1 MPTTDKL
8 ETTLNEAGSSHHQF
22 QTIYLKGVRDE
33 NWASYYA
40 AFVLGR
46 LPELDITPSALT
58 GLLAGV
64 TDHNWVAGSAKAI
77 QNTLGN

>member
-1 MPTTDKL
+1 MPTIDQL
-8 ETTLNEAGSSHHQF
+8 ETTLNEAETSHHEF
-22 QTIYLKGVRDE
+22 QTVYLKGVRDE

-46 LPELDITPSALT
+46 SKDLDIAPSTLT

-64 TDHNWVAGSAKAI
+64 NDDDWTSGAAKAI
-77 QNTLGN
+77 QGALNS

>member
-8 ETTLNEAGSSHHQF
+8 EMTLNEAESSHHQF
-22 QTIYLKGVRDE
+22 QTVYLKGVRDE

-46 LPELDITPSALT
+46 LPDLDITPSALT

-64 TDHNWVAGSAKAI
+64 NDPNWAAGAATAI
-77 QNTLGN
+77 QDALVN

>member
-8 ETTLNEAGSSHHQF
+8 EMTLNEAESSHHQF
-22 QTIYLKGVRDE
+22 QTVYLKGVRDE

-46 LPELDITPSALT
+46 LPDLDITPSALT

-64 TDHNWVAGSAKAI
+64 TDHDWVAGAAKAI
-77 QNTLGN
+77 QKASGD